1 MIPSI
6 GYYKRSKKPKMKYLI
21 LLLFALPVWGQKSVL
36 DTYIATAFQQNI
48 TVQQKS
54 IQVEKAMIALK
65 TAQSLYQP
73 NLSFQGAYQSGEGGR
88 SIAFPVGDLLNPVYS
103 TLNALTRTTQFPQ
116 ISNVETNFFPRNFYD
131 MKVQSTMPIFNKD
144 LSYNKQLQSQQ
155 IELQQVDLSLYKR
168 ELVKQIKTAYYQYLL
183 SLGLQKV
190 YQNSLYV
197 AQEGKKINQKLVENG
212 KGLPAYILRADSEIA
227 QIQAQQAEASKQ
239 SESARMYFNFLLN
252 VPLTNEILVDFEVD
266 KAIQEVIR
274 TRSTVGN
281 REELNLLAKSI
292 SMQET
297 VLKMNESF
305 YLPKLNGFVNLGS
318 QSSNWALNSKSA
330 YYILGFQVDLPIYS
344 GKRNTLKVKQSQLDV
359 ASAKNTLDLTA
370 KQLNLATETAQKG
383 LSASLVGFQAAT
395 KSLEAASA
403 YQRLIEKGF
412 HEGVNSYLETVDARN
427 QWMNAQINYQ
437 LNQFKVLIAAAAY
450 EREAAL
456 YPL

>member
-1 MIPSI
+1 
-6 GYYKRSKKPKMKYLI
+6 MKYV
-21 LLLFALPVWGQKSVL
+21 LLLFFALPVLGQKSVL
-36 DTYIATAFQQNI
+36 DNYIATAFQQNI

-54 IQVEKAMIALK
+54 IQVEKAMLALK
-65 TAQSLYQP
+65 SAQSLYQP
-73 NLSFQGAYQSGEGGR
+73 NISFQGAYQSGEGGR

-116 ISNVETNFFPRNFYD
+116 IANVETNFFPRNFYD
-131 MKVQSTMPIFNKD
+131 MKVQSTMPIYNKD
-144 LSYNKQLQSQQ
+144 LSYNKQLQGQQ
-155 IELQQVDLSLYKR
+155 MELQQVDLSLYKR
-168 ELVKQIKTAYYQYLL
+168 ELVKQIKTAYFQYLL

-190 YQNSLYV
+190 YQNSLHV
-197 AQEGKKINQKLVENG
+197 AQEGKKINQKLVDNG

-227 QIQAQQAEASKQ
+227 QIQAQQADAAKQ

-252 VPLTNEILVDFEVD
+252 APLTNDIQIDFEVE
-266 KAIQEVIR
+266 KAISEVIR
-274 TRSTVGN
+274 MTRGEGN

-292 SMQET
+292 AMQET
-297 VLKMNESF
+297 VLKMNEAF
-305 YLPKLNGFVNLGS
+305 YLPKVNGFVNLGS

-330 YYILGFQVDLPIYS
+330 YYMLGLQLDIPIYA
-344 GKRNTLKVKQSQLDV
+344 GNRNNLKIKQTQLDL
-359 ASAKNTLDLTA
+359 ATAKNTLDLTA

-383 LSASLVGFQAAT
+383 LMSSLVGFQAST

-412 HEGVNSYLETVDARN
+412 HEGVNTYLETVDARN
-427 QWMNAQINYQ
+427 QWMNSQINHQ
-437 LNQFKVLIAAAAY
+437 FNQFKVLIAAAAY

>member
-1 MIPSI
+1 
-6 GYYKRSKKPKMKYLI
+6 MKYV
-21 LLLFALPVWGQKSVL
+21 LLLFFALPVLGQKSVL
-36 DTYIATAFQQNI
+36 DNYIATAFQQNI

-54 IQVEKAMIALK
+54 IQVEKAMLALK
-65 TAQSLYQP
+65 SAQSLYQP
-73 NLSFQGAYQSGEGGR
+73 NISFQGAYQSGEGGR

-116 ISNVETNFFPRNFYD
+116 IANVETNFFPRNFYD
-131 MKVQSTMPIFNKD
+131 MKVQSTVPIYNKD
-144 LSYNKQLQSQQ
+144 LSYNKQLQGQQ
-155 IELQQVDLSLYKR
+155 MELQQVDLSLYKR
-168 ELVKQIKTAYYQYLL
+168 ELVKQIKTAYFQYLL
-183 SLGLQKV
+183 SLGLQTV
-190 YQNSLYV
+190 YQNSLHV
-197 AQEGKKINQKLVENG
+197 AQEGKKINQKLVDNG

-227 QIQAQQAEASKQ
+227 QIQAQQADAAKQ

-252 VPLTNEILVDFEVD
+252 APLTNDIQIDFEVE
-266 KAIQEVIR
+266 KAISEVIR
-274 TRSTVGN
+274 MTRGEGN

-297 VLKMNESF
+297 VLKMNEAF
-305 YLPKLNGFVNLGS
+305 YLPKVNGFVNLGS

-330 YYILGFQVDLPIYS
+330 YYMLGLQLDIPIYA
-344 GKRNTLKVKQSQLDV
+344 GNRNNLKIKQTQLDL
-359 ASAKNTLDLTA
+359 ATAKNTLDLTA

-383 LSASLVGFQAAT
+383 LMSSLVGFQAST

-412 HEGVNSYLETVDARN
+412 HEGVNTYLETVDARN
-427 QWMNAQINYQ
+427 QWMNAQINHQ
-437 LNQFKVLIAAAAY
+437 FNQFKVLIAAAAY

>member
-1 MIPSI
+1 M
-6 GYYKRSKKPKMKYLI
+6 PKMKYV
-21 LLLFALPVWGQKSVL
+21 LLLFFALPVVGQKSVL
-36 DTYIATAFQQNI
+36 DNYIATAFQQNI

-54 IQVEKAMIALK
+54 IQVEKAMLALK
-65 TAQSLYQP
+65 SAQSLYQP
-73 NLSFQGAYQSGEGGR
+73 NISFQGAYQSGEGGR

-116 ISNVETNFFPRNFYD
+116 IANVETNFFPRNFYD
-131 MKVQSTMPIFNKD
+131 MKVQSTMPIYNKD
-144 LSYNKQLQSQQ
+144 LSYNKQLQGQQ
-155 IELQQVDLSLYKR
+155 MELQQVDLSLYKR
-168 ELVKQIKTAYYQYLL
+168 ELVKQIKTAYFQYLL

-190 YQNSLYV
+190 YQNSLHV
-197 AQEGKKINQKLVENG
+197 AQEGKKINQKLVDNG

-227 QIQAQQAEASKQ
+227 QIQAQQADAAKQ

-252 VPLTNEILVDFEVD
+252 APLTNDIQIDFEVE
-266 KAIQEVIR
+266 KAISEVIR
-274 TRSTVGN
+274 MTRGEGN

-297 VLKMNESF
+297 VLKMNEAF
-305 YLPKLNGFVNLGS
+305 YLPKVNGFVNLGS

-330 YYILGFQVDLPIYS
+330 YYMLGLQLDIPIYA
-344 GKRNTLKVKQSQLDV
+344 GNRNNLKIKQTQLDL
-359 ASAKNTLDLTA
+359 ATAKNTLDLTA

-383 LSASLVGFQAAT
+383 LMSSLVGFQAST

-412 HEGVNSYLETVDARN
+412 HEGVNTYLETVDARN
-427 QWMNAQINYQ
+427 QWMNAQINHQ
-437 LNQFKVLIAAAAY
+437 FNQFKVLIAAAAY

>member
-1 MIPSI
+1 
-6 GYYKRSKKPKMKYLI
+6 MKYVL
-21 LLLFALPVWGQKSVL
+21 LLLFALPVLGQKSVL
-36 DTYIATAFQQNI
+36 DNYIATAFQQNI

-54 IQVEKAMIALK
+54 IQVEKAMLALK
-65 TAQSLYQP
+65 SAQSLYQP
-73 NLSFQGAYQSGEGGR
+73 NISFQGAYQSGEGGR

-116 ISNVETNFFPRNFYD
+116 IANVETNFFPRNFYD
-131 MKVQSTMPIFNKD
+131 MKVQSTVPIYNKD
-144 LSYNKQLQSQQ
+144 LSYNKQLQGQQ
-155 IELQQVDLSLYKR
+155 MELQQVDLSLYKR
-168 ELVKQIKTAYYQYLL
+168 ELVKQIKTAYFQYLL

-190 YQNSLYV
+190 YQNSLHV
-197 AQEGKKINQKLVENG
+197 AQEGKKINQKLVDNG

-227 QIQAQQAEASKQ
+227 QIQAQQADAAKQ

-252 VPLTNEILVDFEVD
+252 APLTNDIQIDFEVE
-266 KAIQEVIR
+266 KAISEVIR
-274 TRSTVGN
+274 MTRGEGN

-297 VLKMNESF
+297 VLKMNEAF
-305 YLPKLNGFVNLGS
+305 YLPKVNGFVNLGS

-330 YYILGFQVDLPIYS
+330 YYMLGLQLDIPIYA
-344 GKRNTLKVKQSQLDV
+344 GNRNNLKIKQTQLDL
-359 ASAKNTLDLTA
+359 ATAKNTLDLTA
-370 KQLNLATETAQKG
+370 KQLNLANETAQKG
-383 LSASLVGFQAAT
+383 LMSSLVGFQAST

-412 HEGVNSYLETVDARN
+412 HEGVNTYLETVDARN
-427 QWMNAQINYQ
+427 QWMNAQINHQ
-437 LNQFKVLIAAAAY
+437 FNQFKVLIAAAAY

>member
-1 MIPSI
+1 
-6 GYYKRSKKPKMKYLI
+6 MKYV
-21 LLLFALPVWGQKSVL
+21 LLLFFALPVLGQKSVL
-36 DTYIATAFQQNI
+36 DNYIATAFQQNI

-54 IQVEKAMIALK
+54 IQVEKAMLALK
-65 TAQSLYQP
+65 SAQSLYQP
-73 NLSFQGAYQSGEGGR
+73 NISFQGAYQSGEGGR

-116 ISNVETNFFPRNFYD
+116 IANVETNFFPRNFYD
-131 MKVQSTMPIFNKD
+131 MKVQSTMPIYNKD
-144 LSYNKQLQSQQ
+144 LSYNKQLQGQQ
-155 IELQQVDLSLYKR
+155 MELQQVDLSLYKR
-168 ELVKQIKTAYYQYLL
+168 ELVKQIKTAYFQYLL

-190 YQNSLYV
+190 YQNSLHV
-197 AQEGKKINQKLVENG
+197 AQEGKKINQKLVDNG

-227 QIQAQQAEASKQ
+227 QIQAQQADAAKQ

-252 VPLTNEILVDFEVD
+252 APLTNDIQIDFEVE
-266 KAIQEVIR
+266 KAISEVIR
-274 TRSTVGN
+274 MTRGEGN

-297 VLKMNESF
+297 VLKMNEAF
-305 YLPKLNGFVNLGS
+305 YLPKVNGFVNLGS

-330 YYILGFQVDLPIYS
+330 YYMLGLQLDIPIYA
-344 GKRNTLKVKQSQLDV
+344 GNRNNLKIKQTQLDL
-359 ASAKNTLDLTA
+359 ATAKNTLDLTA

-383 LSASLVGFQAAT
+383 LMSSLVGFQAST

-412 HEGVNSYLETVDARN
+412 HEGVNTYLETVDARN
-427 QWMNAQINYQ
+427 QWMNAQINHQ
-437 LNQFKVLIAAAAY
+437 FNQFKVLIAAAAY

>member
-1 MIPSI
+1 
-6 GYYKRSKKPKMKYLI
+6 MKYV
-21 LLLFALPVWGQKSVL
+21 LLLFFALPVLGQKSVL
-36 DTYIATAFQQNI
+36 DNYIATAFQQNI

-54 IQVEKAMIALK
+54 IQVEKAMLALK
-65 TAQSLYQP
+65 SAQSLYQP
-73 NLSFQGAYQSGEGGR
+73 NISFQGAYQSGEGGR

-116 ISNVETNFFPRNFYD
+116 IANVETNFFPRNFYD
-131 MKVQSTMPIFNKD
+131 MKVQSTMPIYNKD
-144 LSYNKQLQSQQ
+144 LSYNKQLQGQQ
-155 IELQQVDLSLYKR
+155 MELQQVDLSLYKR
-168 ELVKQIKTAYYQYLL
+168 ELVKQIKTAYFQYLL

-190 YQNSLYV
+190 YQNSLHV
-197 AQEGKKINQKLVENG
+197 AQEGKKINQKLVDNG

-227 QIQAQQAEASKQ
+227 QIQAQQADAAKQ

-252 VPLTNEILVDFEVD
+252 APLTNDIQIDFEVE
-266 KAIQEVIR
+266 KAIGEVIR
-274 TRSTVGN
+274 MTRGEGN

-297 VLKMNESF
+297 VLKMNEAF
-305 YLPKLNGFVNLGS
+305 YLPKVNGFVNLGS

-330 YYILGFQVDLPIYS
+330 YYMLGLQLDIPIYA
-344 GKRNTLKVKQSQLDV
+344 GNRNNLKIKQTQLDL
-359 ASAKNTLDLTA
+359 ATAKNTLDLTA

-383 LSASLVGFQAAT
+383 LMSSLVGFQAST

-412 HEGVNSYLETVDARN
+412 HEGVNTYLETVDARN
-427 QWMNAQINYQ
+427 QWMNAQINHQ
-437 LNQFKVLIAAAAY
+437 FNQFKVLIAAAAY

>member
-1 MIPSI
+1 
-6 GYYKRSKKPKMKYLI
+6 MKYV
-21 LLLFALPVWGQKSVL
+21 LLLFFALPVVGQKSVL
-36 DTYIATAFQQNI
+36 DNYIATAFQQNI

-54 IQVEKAMIALK
+54 IQVEKAMLALK
-65 TAQSLYQP
+65 SAQSLYQP
-73 NLSFQGAYQSGEGGR
+73 NISFQGAYQSGEGGR

-116 ISNVETNFFPRNFYD
+116 IANVETNFFPRNFYD
-131 MKVQSTMPIFNKD
+131 MKVQSTMPIYNKD
-144 LSYNKQLQSQQ
+144 LSYNKQLQGQQ
-155 IELQQVDLSLYKR
+155 MELQQVDLSLYKR
-168 ELVKQIKTAYYQYLL
+168 ELVKQIKTAYFQYLL

-190 YQNSLYV
+190 YQNSLHV
-197 AQEGKKINQKLVENG
+197 AQEGKKINQKLVDNG

-227 QIQAQQAEASKQ
+227 QIQAQQADAAKQ

-252 VPLTNEILVDFEVD
+252 APLTNDIQIDFEVE
-266 KAIQEVIR
+266 KAIGEVIR
-274 TRSTVGN
+274 MTRGEGN

-297 VLKMNESF
+297 VLKMNEAF
-305 YLPKLNGFVNLGS
+305 YLPKVNGFVNLGS

-330 YYILGFQVDLPIYS
+330 YYMLGLQLDIPIYA
-344 GKRNTLKVKQSQLDV
+344 GNRNNLKIKQTQLDL
-359 ASAKNTLDLTA
+359 ATAKNTLDLTA

-383 LSASLVGFQAAT
+383 LMSSLVGFQAST

-412 HEGVNSYLETVDARN
+412 HEGVNTYLETVDARN
-427 QWMNAQINYQ
+427 QWMNAQINHQ
-437 LNQFKVLIAAAAY
+437 FNQFKVLIAAAAY

>member
-1 MIPSI
+1 
-6 GYYKRSKKPKMKYLI
+6 MKYV
-21 LLLFALPVWGQKSVL
+21 LLLFFALPVLGQKSVL
-36 DTYIATAFQQNI
+36 DNYIATAFQQNI

-54 IQVEKAMIALK
+54 IQVEKAMLALK
-65 TAQSLYQP
+65 SAQSLYQP
-73 NLSFQGAYQSGEGGR
+73 NISFQGAYQSGEGGR

-116 ISNVETNFFPRNFYD
+116 IANVETNFFPRNFYD
-131 MKVQSTMPIFNKD
+131 MKVQSTMPIYNKD
-144 LSYNKQLQSQQ
+144 LSYNKQLQGQQ
-155 IELQQVDLSLYKR
+155 MELQQVDLSLYKR
-168 ELVKQIKTAYYQYLL
+168 ELVKQIKTAYFQYLL

-197 AQEGKKINQKLVENG
+197 AQEGKKINQKLVDNG

-227 QIQAQQAEASKQ
+227 QIQAQQADAAKQ

-252 VPLTNEILVDFEVD
+252 APLTNDIQIDFEVE
-266 KAIQEVIR
+266 KAISEVIR
-274 TRSTVGN
+274 MTRGEGN

-297 VLKMNESF
+297 VLKMNEAF
-305 YLPKLNGFVNLGS
+305 YLPKVNGFVNLGS

-330 YYILGFQVDLPIYS
+330 YYMLGLQLDIPIYA
-344 GKRNTLKVKQSQLDV
+344 GNRNNLKIKQTQLDL
-359 ASAKNTLDLTA
+359 ATAKNTLDLTA

-383 LSASLVGFQAAT
+383 LMSSLVGFQAST

-412 HEGVNSYLETVDARN
+412 HEGVNTYLETVDARN
-427 QWMNAQINYQ
+427 QWMNAQINHQ
-437 LNQFKVLIAAAAY
+437 FNQFKVLIAAAAY